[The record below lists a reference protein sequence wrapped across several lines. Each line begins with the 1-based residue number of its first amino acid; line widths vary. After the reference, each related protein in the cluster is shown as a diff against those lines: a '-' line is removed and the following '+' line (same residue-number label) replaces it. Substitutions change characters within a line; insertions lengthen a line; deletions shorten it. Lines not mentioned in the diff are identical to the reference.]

1 MLRMRR
7 WRREFSSRICLLV
20 MDGMELQRM
29 NDLRCYECQAAN
41 FSLFVGEEAPLSGV
55 SFFVGEE
62 VVLLVF
68 SLFSAEEAPLL
79 GFSLFAGD
87 VEPLLGFSREGGGE
101 ALTSS
106 LRFYTSTIA
115 KAMTSMLDTGDMPTS
130 GERYSPFSSR
140 FSSLRKYASPSLP
153 TRIFCSTRLSFTR
166 SVTMRFPEARD
177 MI

>member
-20 MDGMELQRM
+20 MEGMEFQRM
-29 NDLRCYECQAAN
+29 NDLRYYERPIAY

-62 VVLLVF
+62 ALLLWLSV
-68 SLFSAEEAPLL
+68 EEVA
-79 GFSLFAGD
+79 
-87 VEPLLGFSREGGGE
+87 LLGFSREGGGE

-106 LRFYTSTIA
+106 LRFYTSTLA
-115 KAMTSMLDTGDMPTS
+115 KAKTSMLDTGDMPTS

-153 TRIFCSTRLSFTR
+153 TRIFCSTTLSFTR

>member
-1 MLRMRR
+1 M
-7 WRREFSSRICLLV
+7 E
-20 MDGMELQRM
+20 GMEFQRM
-29 NDLRCYECQAAN
+29 NDLCCYECQAAY

-62 VVLLVF
+62 ALLLWLSVE
-68 SLFSAEEAPLL
+68 EEA
-79 GFSLFAGD
+79 
-87 VEPLLGFSREGGGE
+87 LLGFSREGVGE
-101 ALTSS
+101 ELTSS

-115 KAMTSMLDTGDMPTS
+115 KAKTSMLDTGDMPTS

>member
-20 MDGMELQRM
+20 MEGMEFQRM
-29 NDLRCYECQAAN
+29 NDLRCYECQAAY

-62 VVLLVF
+62 VL
-68 SLFSAEEAPLL
+68 LL
-79 GFSLFAGD
+79 GFSLFAG
-87 VEPLLGFSREGGGE
+87 EEEGLLGFSREGGGE
-101 ALTSS
+101 ELTSS
-106 LRFYTSTIA
+106 LRFYSSTIA
-115 KAMTSMLDTGDMPTS
+115 KTMTSMLDTGDMPTS

>member
-20 MDGMELQRM
+20 MEGMAFQRM
-29 NDLRCYECQAAN
+29 NDLCYYECQAAY

-55 SFFVGEE
+55 SFFVGVE
-62 VVLLVF
+62 VLLLVF
-68 SLFSAEEAPLL
+68 SLFAGEEEGLL
-79 GFSLFAGD
+79 GFSK
-87 VEPLLGFSREGGGE
+87 EGGGE
-101 ALTSS
+101 ELTSS
-106 LRFYTSTIA
+106 LRFYASTIA
-115 KAMTSMLDTGDMPTS
+115 KTMTSMLDTGDMPTS

-166 SVTMRFPEARD
+166 SVTIRFPEARD

>member
-20 MDGMELQRM
+20 MEGMAFQRM
-29 NDLRCYECQAAN
+29 NDLRCYECQAAY

-55 SFFVGEE
+55 SLFVGEE
-62 VVLLVF
+62 VVLL
-68 SLFSAEEAPLL
+68 
-79 GFSLFAGD
+79 GFSLFAGEE
-87 VEPLLGFSREGGGE
+87 EPLPGFSREGGGE
-101 ALTSS
+101 ELTSS
-106 LRFYTSTIA
+106 LRFYSST
-115 KAMTSMLDTGDMPTS
+115 KENTMTSMLDTGDMPTS